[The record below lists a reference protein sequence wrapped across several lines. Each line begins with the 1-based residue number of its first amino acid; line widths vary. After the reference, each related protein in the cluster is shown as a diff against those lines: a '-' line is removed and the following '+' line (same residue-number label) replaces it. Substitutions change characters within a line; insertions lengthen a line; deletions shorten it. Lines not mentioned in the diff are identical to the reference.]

1 MSYHQGGH
9 YQGGHQQHSQQPPQQ
24 GYWDNHNQ
32 YHPPPQN
39 GGYQP
44 QYGQE
49 YAQPYEQQQTN
60 SHPGQTSYN
69 HYQGGPV
76 QQQQP
81 SGYGYQDQLQS
92 PRSTTFGYNSPPQ
105 QGYNPQDYSQHSQ
118 PASAHP
124 QQQSYNPAAYANFHH
139 SQSQS
144 SYDPAA
150 YPDTQLHSTSG
161 PVDPYA
167 YSSPSYSQPPMS
179 PQQQPQYAQSPQ
191 SHFSSRQQYS
201 PQPPARQYT
210 GYQPTQ
216 SPPPPQHSHYA
227 YPQAQPGASQT
238 TPYPADGHAPHS
250 GSNSLQRQPTMMP
263 SNDPWAPSPP
273 AHQGGGSFR
282 QSPSQNYGSYQQPS
296 PLSSTPGP
304 TPPAHAPS
312 RSNTLDRHP
321 HERPLPPQP
330 HESDYFD
337 NHSASRTHTG
347 FSRDDELDNDALF
360 EEVENAVRNAGRGS
374 VGARSPSISISQAPF
389 QPPAHAPSFSSSRD
403 SRASRNGT
411 VNGHLSPV
419 VPQHVTHEAQYSS
432 DSDAEAT
439 QGLAMIAAAEA
450 EDARRISSGSQVLT
464 SNFGSQRAP
473 RQYQRH
479 PEASDS
485 DINFGVDMSSITGYD
500 VGLSYGGDPSQLAA
514 GGELNGEVYSQ
525 NASSQ
530 HSSMRRSHASQSSQ
544 MSRVSY
550 GYGSESIHPF
560 PPFNP
565 AARVEVGGTGG
576 LEEPTADGRRQSY
589 DEGDEYS
596 LMENGL
602 PDRFPDE
609 PPDIFF
615 NHASTSYPSRPLPA
629 VPYSATPPLGQH
641 EAKAL
646 PPLPGQPPY
655 PTAPEAYM
663 RDAQGQYVPRSTSLV
678 SHSNTPQVPQPL
690 RSKTDAEER
699 RLRQQQARTSMY
711 SSEQATPA
719 SASVVVDLPAIAK
732 RFAPSK
738 LGAPDF
744 KKCDEPWS
752 LMSLLKWLIVVTN
765 PEQNTELKEADVK
778 EALVALFTNKVPTMN
793 ITDAEVLSS
802 RVVTDMYQAGT
813 LVRTEEWVKIV
824 PGFVSGVIFQLTQ
837 SGCYTPTVH
846 DHLIPSMRCYSP
858 KCQKSLKKVNL
869 QTLPA
874 GSSTKGWADYY
885 GLSKEDI
892 DGKDKKVIELQNVL
906 HEVVTSEEVFMSSIN
921 VLRTVFRDPL
931 GRSEPAVITPKRKDK
946 FVKDVF
952 GKVDAV
958 KLANEEHLLPQLKYR
973 QMEQGPWIVGFSD
986 IFRQWIRKAKS
997 AYIDYANDFP
1007 RADHLVRQELDRNIE
1022 FRNFVERA
1030 QKDKAT
1036 NRLPL
1041 DNFLKAPILRLQRYP
1056 FLIQSVLKNMK
1067 DESQEKKNLEIAC
1080 DEIKAVALECDHRVS
1095 EMQRKVDLADLGQR
1109 LILRPGMQKEVE
1121 LNLEHFGRQ
1130 LYHRGDL
1137 QRMGNTR
1144 FTWLDCHTLLF
1155 DHYLILAKTV
1165 AQTVT
1170 EGGKTDRYDVSRLPI
1185 PMDLLILES
1194 VNDPPVQKSSYIRG
1208 IASVRE
1214 AAGRTSTPMD
1224 PGALTRTATNQ
1235 SPAPGGLTHVNTAAS
1250 TNSLNP
1256 VTSLG
1261 EGKDA
1266 DRILYPLKIKHL
1278 GRESYTLFALTQA
1291 SRDQWV
1297 EKIVEAKTKHAAALH
1312 AQNAEPF
1319 RLRVMAD
1326 SAFVYD
1332 AFGGSG
1338 KGVTI
1343 KGTPVDRAIKEVE
1356 HRFKDTGRPGPICRA
1371 RVNCATSFST
1381 PYPGKQMVAVGTDF
1395 GVYFAELDNPRG
1407 WTKAISMTRVI
1418 QVAVL
1423 EEFNLF
1429 LLISDKSLIAYHLD
1443 VICPSDRTAPAPARD
1458 DVRKA
1463 PQKLSG
1469 SRDVGFFVTGKMK
1482 ERTLV
1487 FYKKRENLN
1496 SVFKVLEPVYQKSTE
1511 KKRTGLFKRGNIEFF
1526 RDFDEFYVPTECSGM
1541 NLFQSSLAV
1550 STSRGFEVLTL
1561 DKKQPWSVPELKA
1574 EHVQNIAHAIK
1585 EQRPISMLRLS
1596 DQEFILCY
1604 EKCAVYV
1611 NKHGDVSRS
1620 VVMNFVGVAQN
1631 AALYG
1636 PYLVLFDNDFV
1647 EIRNAQ
1653 NGRLKQ
1659 IIAGREVKCLDD
1671 GTNWSANGP
1680 PQTNGIVN
1688 GPTAQA
1694 SRTLK
1699 LVMQHPEQDK
1709 TQIVVELLLNE
1720 NMKE

>member
-1 MSYHQGGH
+1 M
-9 YQGGHQQHSQQPPQQ
+9 
-24 GYWDNHNQ
+24 
-32 YHPPPQN
+32 
-39 GGYQP
+39 
-44 QYGQE
+44 
-49 YAQPYEQQQTN
+49 
-60 SHPGQTSYN
+60 
-69 HYQGGPV
+69 
-76 QQQQP
+76 
-81 SGYGYQDQLQS
+81 
-92 PRSTTFGYNSPPQ
+92 
-105 QGYNPQDYSQHSQ
+105 
-118 PASAHP
+118 
-124 QQQSYNPAAYANFHH
+124 
-139 SQSQS
+139 
-144 SYDPAA
+144 
-150 YPDTQLHSTSG
+150 
-161 PVDPYA
+161 
-167 YSSPSYSQPPMS
+167 
-179 PQQQPQYAQSPQ
+179 
-191 SHFSSRQQYS
+191 
-201 PQPPARQYT
+201 
-210 GYQPTQ
+210 
-216 SPPPPQHSHYA
+216 
-227 YPQAQPGASQT
+227 
-238 TPYPADGHAPHS
+238 
-250 GSNSLQRQPTMMP
+250 
-263 SNDPWAPSPP
+263 
-273 AHQGGGSFR
+273 
-282 QSPSQNYGSYQQPS
+282 
-296 PLSSTPGP
+296 
-304 TPPAHAPS
+304 
-312 RSNTLDRHP
+312 
-321 HERPLPPQP
+321 
-330 HESDYFD
+330 
-337 NHSASRTHTG
+337 
-347 FSRDDELDNDALF
+347 NDALF

-374 VGARSPSISISQAPF
+374 VGTHSPSISISQAPF
-389 QPPAHAPSFSSSRD
+389 QPPTHAPSYSSSRD

-411 VNGHLSPV
+411 LNGHLSPV
-419 VPQHVTHEAQYSS
+419 VPQHVAHEAQYSS

-439 QGLAMIAAAEA
+439 QGLAMMRMAE
-450 EDARRISSGSQVLT
+450 EDDARRTSSGSHMPLLS
-464 SNFGSQRAP
+464 SNVGSQRNS
-473 RQYQRH
+473 RQHHQT
-479 PEASDS
+479 EASDS
-485 DINFGVDMSSITGYD
+485 DSFAGVDMSTMTGYD
-500 VGLSYGGDPSQLAA
+500 VRMSYGGDPSQLAA

-525 NASSQ
+525 NTSSQ

-544 MSRVSY
+544 LSRTSY
-550 GYGSESIHPF
+550 GYGESIHPF

-565 AARVEVGGTGG
+565 AARVEIVGTGG
-576 LEEPTADGRRQSY
+576 LEEPSANGRRQSY
-589 DEGDEYS
+589 DEGDEFS

-615 NHASTSYPSRPLPA
+615 HHASTSYPSRPLPA
-629 VPYSATPPLGQH
+629 VPYAATPPPGQH

-646 PPLPGQPPY
+646 PPLPAQPLY
-655 PTAPEAYM
+655 PSAPEAYM
-663 RDAQGQYVPRSTSLV
+663 RDAHGQYVPRSTSLV

-699 RLRQQQARTSMY
+699 RLRQQAARSSMY
-711 SSEQATPA
+711 SSVETTPA

-744 KKCDEPWS
+744 KKCGEPWS
-752 LMSLLKWLIVVTN
+752 LMSLLKWLLQVTN
-765 PEQNTELKEADVK
+765 PEQNTELKEADIK
-778 EALVALFTNKVPTMN
+778 EALVSLFTNKVPTMN
-793 ITDAEVLSS
+793 ITDAEVLSN

-813 LVRTEEWVKIV
+813 LVSTEEWVRIV
-824 PGFVSGVIFQLTQ
+824 PGFISGVIFQLTQ

-858 KCQKSLKKVNL
+858 KCQRSLRKVNL
-869 QTLPA
+869 QALPSA
-874 GSSTKGWADYY
+874 SSKGWADYY
-885 GLSKEDI
+885 GLSKEDLAS
-892 DGKDKKVIELQNVL
+892 KDKKLVELQNVL
-906 HEVVTSEEVFMSSIN
+906 HEVVTSEEVFMGSIN
-921 VLRTVFRDPL
+921 VLQAVFRDQL
-931 GRSEPAVITPKRKDK
+931 AKSEPPVITPKRKDK
-946 FVKDVF
+946 FLKEVF

-958 KLANEEHLLPQLKYR
+958 KSANEEHLLPQLKYR

-997 AYIDYANDFP
+997 AYIEYANDFP
-1007 RADHLVRQELDRNIE
+1007 KADHLVRQEMDRNIE
-1022 FRNFVERA
+1022 FRNFTDRA

-1036 NRLPL
+1036 NRLPF

-1067 DESQEKKNLEIAC
+1067 EDSQEKTNLEIAC
-1080 DEIKAVALECDHRVS
+1080 NEIKAVALECDHRVD
-1095 EMQRKVDLADLGQR
+1095 EMQRKIDLLDLGQR

-1121 LNLEHFGRQ
+1121 LNLDHFGRR

-1137 QRMGNTR
+1137 QRMGSNR
-1144 FTWLDCHTLLF
+1144 FTWLDCHALLF

-1165 AQTVT
+1165 AQSVT
-1170 EGGKTDRYDVSRLPI
+1170 EVGKTDRYDVSRLPI
-1185 PMDLLILES
+1185 PMDLLILDS
-1194 VNDPPVQKSSYIRG
+1194 VNDPPVQKSSYIKG

-1214 AAGRTSTPMD
+1214 AAGRTSSPAD
-1224 PGALTRTATNQ
+1224 PGALGRTPSNQ
-1235 SPAPGGLTHVNTAAS
+1235 SPAPGGLTHTNTAAS
-1250 TNSLNP
+1250 MNSLNP

-1261 EGKDA
+1261 EGKDS
-1266 DRILYPLKIKHL
+1266 DRILYPLRIKHL
-1278 GRESYTLFALTQA
+1278 GRESYTLFALTQQA
-1291 SRDQWV
+1291 REAWV

-1319 RLRVMAD
+1319 RMRVMAD

-1381 PYPGKQMVAVGTDF
+1381 PYPGKQMVAVGTDY
-1395 GVYFAELDNPRG
+1395 GVYMAELDNPRG
-1407 WTKAISMTRVI
+1407 WTKVCEGRQMDCVESLLTLSSQCISMTRVT

-1443 VICPSDRTAPAPARD
+1443 VVFPNDRNGPAPAKD
-1458 DVRKA
+1458 DAKKA

-1511 KKRTGLFKRGNIEFF
+1511 KKRTGIFKRGNTEFF
-1526 RDFDEFYVPTECSGM
+1526 REYDDFYIPTECSGM

-1550 STSRGFEVLTL
+1550 STNRGFEVLTL

-1574 EHVQNIAHAIK
+1574 DHVQNIAQTIK
-1585 EQRPISMLRLS
+1585 DQRPISMLRLS

-1620 VVMNFVGVAQN
+1620 VVMNFVGNAQH

-1636 PYLVLFDNDFV
+1636 PYLVLFDNDFI

-1671 GTNWSANGP
+1671 GTNWSANGV